1 MEASGVRPGRLFI
14 GSCTAI
20 TALAF
25 SFAALSAVMYQLKSE
40 FLLDNAQVGLIG
52 GAGLWGMAI
61 SQVSFS
67 PLCDLVGMRN
77 LLRFAFVGHVA
88 GVLMFVFAPGF
99 QMLFAGALVLA
110 IANGVIEA
118 VCNPLTATLFPDRKA
133 GMLNRMHLW
142 FPGGVALGGLVA
154 WLIDQAH
161 LDWRA
166 KMLMVLIPAAGYALI
181 FLRERFPP
189 TEAAAAG
196 HKVSDSF
203 KAVATTP
210 LLWAFLALMAVTMSL
225 ELGPNRW
232 IPAVLQAGGL
242 PGILVLVMINGVMAA
257 TRANAHAI
265 LKRVSPP
272 VVLMVSTGT
281 VGLGL
286 LALSYSSG
294 AAATIVTAL
303 IFAIGIAI
311 VWPTMMG
318 FVAERTPRTG
328 ALGLGLMAAAGS
340 LAVGVVTTPLLG
352 RIADEHLPDALSK
365 PAVVQL
371 ADGLLAAPSGKPAPL
386 LADARVVSAARSAL
400 PAAETGDLL
409 RRAAAGEAGADFV
422 KVAQPLLDAG
432 ENHSGLLSFR
442 YLVPF
447 AFGVCLIFGLIVLGD
462 RRAGGYQAQV
472 EKARLVAGAAE

>member
-1 MEASGVRPGRLFI
+1 MTDSEIRPGRLFA
-14 GSCTAI
+14 GSCMAI

-25 SFAALSAVMYQLKSE
+25 SFAALSAVMYQLKAE

-67 PLCDLVGMRN
+67 GLCDLVGMRN
-77 LLRFAFVGHVA
+77 LLRFALVGHVA
-88 GVLMFVFAPGF
+88 GVALFVLAPGF
-99 QMLFAGALVLA
+99 EALFAGALVMA

-142 FPGGVALGGLVA
+142 FPGGIVLGGLLA

-166 KMLMVLIPAAGYALI
+166 KMLMVLVPVAGYGLI
-181 FLRERFPP
+181 FLREKFPP

-196 HKVSDSF
+196 QRASDAVR
-203 KAVATTP
+203 AVATSP
-210 LLWAFLALMAVTMSL
+210 LLWAFLGLMAITMSL

-242 PGILVLVMINGVMAA
+242 PGILVLVMINGVMAV

-265 LKRVSPP
+265 LARVSPP
-272 VVLMVSTGT
+272 MVLMVSTAV

-286 LALSYSSG
+286 LGLSY
-294 AAATIVTAL
+294 ATTPTVTVAMAL
-303 IFAIGIAI
+303 VFAIGIAI

-340 LAVGVVTTPLLG
+340 LAVGLITTPLLG
-352 RIADEHLPDALSK
+352 QIADEHLPDALSK
-365 PAVVQL
+365 PAVVEV
-371 ADGLLAAPSGKPAPL
+371 AGEVLAAPANRPAPL
-386 LADARVVSAARSAL
+386 IRDARAVTSAPGAL
-400 PAAETGDLL
+400 PAQATGDLL
-409 RRAAAGEAGADFV
+409 RRAAAGEAGPNLA
-422 KVAQPLLDAG
+422 KAAQSLLDAG

-447 AFGVCLIFGLIVLGD
+447 AFFVCLVFGAVVLSD
-462 RRAGGYQAQV
+462 RRAGGYRAQV
-472 EKARLVAGAAE
+472 AKARLAVSAGQ

>member
-1 MEASGVRPGRLFI
+1 MAASDIRPARLFA
-14 GSCTAI
+14 GSCAAI

-25 SFAALSAVMYQLKSE
+25 TFAALSAVMYQLKSE

-77 LLRFAFVGHVA
+77 LMRFALVGHVA
-88 GVLMFVFAPGF
+88 GVALFIFAPGF
-99 QMLFAGALVLA
+99 SMLFAGALVLA
-110 IANGVIEA
+110 IANGVVEA

-154 WLIDQAH
+154 WGIDLAH

-166 KMLMVLIPAAGYALI
+166 KLLMVLVPTALYGAI
-181 FLRERFPP
+181 FLREKFPP
-189 TEAAAAG
+189 TEVAAAG

-203 KAVATTP
+203 KAVAGSP
-210 LLWAFLALMAVTMSL
+210 LLWAFLALMTVTMSL

-242 PGILVLVMINGVMAA
+242 PGILVLVMINGVMAV

-265 LKRVSPP
+265 LSRVSPP
-272 VVLMVSTGT
+272 VVLMVSTLT

-286 LALSYSSG
+286 LGLSYATG
-294 AAATIVTAL
+294 LAATLVTAL
-303 IFAIGIAI
+303 VFAIGIAI

-365 PAVVQL
+365 PAVIQL
-371 ADGLLAAPSGKPAPL
+371 ADQLLAAPSGKAPTL
-386 LADARVVSAARSAL
+386 IADARTVAAAPGPL
-400 PAAETGDLL
+400 PAEATGDLL
-409 RRAAAGEAGADFV
+409 RRAAAGEAGPEAA

-447 AFGVCLIFGLIVLGD
+447 AFVVSLIFGVVVLSD
-462 RRAGGYQAQV
+462 RRAGGYRAQV
-472 EKARLVAGAAE
+472 AKARLAPAAE

>member
-1 MEASGVRPGRLFI
+1 MAQSDIHPGRLFT

-25 SFAALSAVMYQLKSE
+25 SFAALSAVMYQLKTE
-40 FLLDNAQVGLIG
+40 FLLDNVQVGLIG

-61 SQVSFS
+61 SQISFS
-67 PLCDLVGMRN
+67 SLCDLVGMRN
-77 LLRFAFVGHVA
+77 LLRFALAGHVA
-88 GVLMFVFAPGF
+88 GVLLFVFATGF
-99 QMLFAGALVLA
+99 ETLFAGALVLA

-154 WLIDQAH
+154 WGLDLAH
-161 LDWRA
+161 ANWRA
-166 KMLMVLIPAAGYALI
+166 KMLMVLVPALAYGLI

-196 HKVSDSF
+196 HKLSDAF
-203 KAVATTP
+203 KAVATSP
-210 LLWAFLALMAVTMSL
+210 LLWAFLALMTVTMSL

-242 PGILVLVMINGVMAA
+242 PGILVLVMINGVMAI

-265 LKRVSPP
+265 LARVSPP
-272 VVLMVSTGT
+272 VVLMVSTG
-281 VGLGL
+281 VAGLGL
-286 LALSYSSG
+286 LGLSY
-294 AAATIVTAL
+294 AATPVQTVATAL
-303 IFAIGIAI
+303 VFAIGIAI

-318 FVAERTPRTG
+318 FVAERTPKTG

-340 LAVGVVTTPLLG
+340 LAVGIVTTPLLG
-352 RIADEHLPDALSK
+352 QIADKHLPDVLAKSSVA
-365 PAVVQL
+365 AVASDV
-371 ADGLLAAPSGKPAPL
+371 LAAPGIKSPELIRAAQTVAAAPA
-386 LADARVVSAARSAL
+386 AL
-400 PAAETGDLL
+400 PAGATGDFL
-409 RRAAAGEAGADFV
+409 RRAAAGEAGPAV
-422 KVAQPLLDAG
+422 AVRAQPLLDAG

-447 AFGVCLIFGLIVLGD
+447 AFLVCLVFGLVVLSD
-462 RRAGGYQAQV
+462 RRAGGYKAQV
-472 EKARLVAGAAE
+472 ARARLAGAGE